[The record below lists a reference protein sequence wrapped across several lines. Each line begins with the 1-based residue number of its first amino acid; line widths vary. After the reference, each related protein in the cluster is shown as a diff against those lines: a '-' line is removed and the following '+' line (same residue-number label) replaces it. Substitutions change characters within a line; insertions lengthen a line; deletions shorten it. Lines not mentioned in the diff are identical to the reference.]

1 MNRQIARAS
10 GFTLI
15 ELMIVVVIVGILL
28 LVALPGYERQ
38 TIKTKRA
45 LGKGELMGVMARQE
59 QYFVN
64 NRRYATTLADLGFTN
79 PYSIDADGN
88 RVAVNSADEI
98 YTIAIS
104 GASATAFT
112 LTATPKKGQAK
123 DTLCGTLQ
131 ITSTGV
137 KSESGTSNV
146 KECW

>member
-1 MNRQIARAS
+1 MNRRIARAG

-15 ELMIVVVIVGILL
+15 EVMIVVVVVGVLL

-38 TIKTKRA
+38 TLKTKRA
-45 LGKGELMGVMARQE
+45 LGKGELLGVMARQE

-64 NRRYATTLADLGFTN
+64 HRSYATTLADLGFTN
-79 PYSIDADGN
+79 PYSIDGDGN
-88 RVAVNSADEI
+88 RVAVNSANEI
-98 YTIAIS
+98 YTIALS
-104 GASATAFT
+104 SATATAFT

-137 KSESGTSNV
+137 KSEGGTADV
-146 KECW
+146 KDCW